1 MKIVLLLNGKTNQE
15 QIQSLIQDYFNR
27 IAHYIN
33 FETIIIPE
41 LKKASS
47 LSKEEQK
54 NREGELMLKYFKSSD
69 EVILLDEKGKSYD
82 SVGFSGFIEK
92 KMHASVKRMIFVV
105 GGPFGFSKEIYSRA
119 NGMISLSPMTFSH
132 QLIRLIFAEQL
143 YRAFTIIKGEKYHH
157 E

>member
-1 MKIVLLLNGKTNQE
+1 MKIIVLLNGKTNQE
-15 QIQSLIQDYFNR
+15 QMNNLIQDYFNR
-27 IAHYIN
+27 ITHYIN

-54 NREGELMLKYFKSSD
+54 NREGELMMKYFEPSD
-69 EVILLDEKGKSYD
+69 EVILLDEKGKSFD
-82 SVGFSGFIEK
+82 SVGFSVFIEK

-105 GGPFGFSKEIYSRA
+105 GGPFGFSKEIYNRA